1 MMFDYFK
8 TLTQSERTALIIA
21 SIFVIIFLIYQLVFS
36 PLQNAIDKK
45 QQLLNNK
52 TQTLHWLQVNSVE
65 YLRLNKNKPRQTKTH
80 SGESLLT
87 IIDQTTVKLDVRS
100 FIRRID
106 PEGKNQVQIW
116 FERINF
122 DDLIHLLNILQRN
135 NNIRVVSLAVNRQTE
150 LALVDARIT
159 VKGDQ
164 E

>member
-1 MMFDYFK
+1 MFDYFK

-52 TQTLHWLQVNSVE
+52 TQTLYWLQLNSVE
-65 YLRLNKNKPRQTKTH
+65 YLRLNKNKPRQSIAH
-80 SGESLLT
+80 SGDSLLT

-135 NNIRVVSLAVNRQTE
+135 NNIRVVSLSVNRQNE

-159 VKGDQ
+159 VKGGQ
-164 E
+164 Q

>member
-1 MMFDYFK
+1 MLDYLK
-8 TLTQSERTALIIA
+8 TLKSSERATLIIGA
-21 SIFVIIFLIYQLVFS
+21 IFLVVFLSYQLIFS
-36 PLQNAIDKK
+36 PLQNSIEKK
-45 QQLLNNK
+45 QQLLKNK
-52 TQTLHWLQVNSVE
+52 TETLHWLQKNSLAYVKLIKSKP
-65 YLRLNKNKPRQTKTH
+65 LRGK
-80 SGESLLT
+80 SYSDESLLT

-135 NNIRVVSLAVNRQTE
+135 NNISVVSLSINRQSE

-159 VKGDQ
+159 VKGGQ